1 MSIAIVALTGNYAV
15 VATDSKMV
23 GDRAGELCH
32 KLQVIKNDMVIFGTG
47 NAGLVKAFIDTIAK
61 DKERYQNYS
70 FEDMLAV
77 MDSFDEWIRK
87 DYAHVNIFCAI
98 GVCDGSKYHVRVV
111 ESSPDYPPNPFIVEG
126 KTSDEKLHFYILP
139 PADLSPDFCNAL
151 FRQNC
156 RGISRPSSLH
166 TLVSPC
172 LKTIRMVSH
181 ISKSVGE
188 PIDYWAYDRHTGECE
203 VQFFDS

>member
-1 MSIAIVALTGNYAV
+1 MSIAIVVLSGNYAI
-15 VATDSKMV
+15 VAADSKMV
-23 GDRAGELCH
+23 GHYSGELCH
-32 KLQVIKNDMVIFGTG
+32 KLQVVKKDMVVFGTG
-47 NAGLVKAFIDTIAK
+47 NAGLVKAFIETFSEDRARFK
-61 DKERYQNYS
+61 NYS
-70 FEDMLAV
+70 LEDICNAME
-77 MDSFDEWIRK
+77 SFDEWIRR
-87 DYAHVNIFCAI
+87 DYSHVNIFCAI

-111 ESSPDYPPNPFIVEG
+111 ESSPEYPLNPFIIEG
-126 KTSDEKLHFYILP
+126 EASDEELHFYILP

-156 RGISRPSSLH
+156 KGISRPSSLH